1 MSNFLQ
7 TYLFH
12 NLGLK
17 IFSLLFAVGL
27 WMAVARDPVA
37 EVAISVPIEFHHLP
51 DGLEI
56 NSENI
61 PAAQVRVRGPARLI
75 HGLRQD
81 EVHVEIELTGAKP
94 GERTFDLTAQQVH
107 LPRDLEVVQVVPSQF
122 QLSLDAVLTRTVEV
136 RPRVTGSFASGL
148 RIARLETSP
157 SAVTISGPQSRV
169 RNLDSATTD
178 PIDASGVI
186 NRQSFSTNAYVSD
199 PLIQIVHPVPVHVTV
214 IMEKVS
220 DGSRTK

>member
-199 PLIQIVHPVPVHVTV
+199 PLIQIVHPAPVHVTV

>member
-7 TYLFH
+7 TYVLH

-17 IFSLLFAVGL
+17 VFSLLFAVGL
-27 WMAVARDPVA
+27 WLVVARDPVA
-37 EVAISVPIEFHHLP
+37 EVAISVPIEFHHIP
-51 DGLEI
+51 ASLEI

-61 PAAQVRVRGPARLI
+61 PAAQVRVRGPARFI
-75 HGLRQD
+75 HGLRPD
-81 EVHVEIELTGAKP
+81 EIHVEVDLAGARP
-94 GERTFDLTAQQVH
+94 GDRTFDLTAQQVH

-122 QLSLDAVLTRTVEV
+122 QLSLDTVLTRTVEV

-169 RNLDSATTD
+169 RNMDSATTD
-178 PIDASGVI
+178 LIDASGVLSS
-186 NRQSFSTNAYVSD
+186 QSFSTNAYVSD
-199 PLIQIVHPVPVHVTV
+199 PLIQIVHPVPVRVTV
-214 IMEKVS
+214 IMEKVPE
-220 DGSRTK
+220 GARAR